1 MGYMNVSFIVRN
13 DVVFVLNTSNENMKL
28 KMGLLHL
35 VEHKEL
41 QTSAILL
48 HDKKIM
54 MLLETSLVCTTL
66 HIVVFEDLELLYR
79 PLHFN
84 TLLLYDF

>member
-1 MGYMNVSFIVRN
+1 MGF
-13 DVVFVLNTSNENMKL
+13 
-28 KMGLLHL
+28 LHL
-35 VEHKEL
+35 IEHKEL
-41 QTSAILL
+41 QTNAILL

-66 HIVVFEDLELLYR
+66 HIVVFEDLELLYT

-84 TLLLYDF
+84 TLLLYDFWACKHSHKQIISFKSIFHLISFIDFFTH